1 MGPRIEAMRTAE
13 LPRVSRFAVSPF
25 AALVWT
31 LARRDLS
38 ARFKGTLLGWL
49 WSLIVPLATL
59 GLYSLVFGIIF
70 RAEVEPLG
78 NGHAAIYALWLFI
91 GLITFTFFSN
101 GLMRGAESLRALAG
115 VLNRVRLPV
124 LAPVLAGLISV
135 GVQGLVEVGLYLV
148 VLAILLN
155 VGASW
160 LLLPLWA
167 ALFFVFTAGIAT
179 VVAVLSVHLE
189 DILQFFAVF
198 LQFLFFA
205 TPIMYPLSM
214 IPADLGGD
222 LIDVRAVLGA
232 SPLAQF
238 VSMAR
243 TLLYDLDPGTLGQW
257 LALVIFAAAS
267 AVVGGATVKYLGA
280 DVAEK
285 LQ

>member
-1 MGPRIEAMRTAE
+1 MRTAE
-13 LPRVSRFAVSPF
+13 QLRVSRFAVSPF

-31 LARRDLS
+31 LAQRDLN

-49 WSLIVPLATL
+49 WSLIVPLAAL

-78 NGHAAIYALWLFI
+78 NGHEAVYALWLFI

-101 GLMRGAESLRALAG
+101 GLMRGAEALRMLAG
-115 VLNRVRLPV
+115 VLNRVRMPV

-135 GVQGLVEVGLYLV
+135 GVQSLVEVGLYLV
-148 VLAILLN
+148 VLASLLN
-155 VGASW
+155 VGWSW

-167 ALFFVFTAGIAT
+167 ALFFVFTAGMSA
-179 VVAVLSVHLE
+179 VVAVLSAHLE

-205 TPIMYPLSM
+205 TPIMYPLTM

-222 LIDVRAVLGA
+222 VVDVRALLAA

-238 VSMAR
+238 VTMAR
-243 TLLYDLDPGTLGQW
+243 TLLYDLQAGTLGQW
-257 LALVIFAAAS
+257 LALVAFAAAS
-267 AVVGGATVKYLGA
+267 MVIGGLTVKHLGA
-280 DVAEK
+280 DVAER

>member
-1 MGPRIEAMRTAE
+1 MRTAE
-13 LPRVSRFAVSPF
+13 RLRVSRFAVSPF
-25 AALVWT
+25 ATLVWT
-31 LARRDLS
+31 LAQRDLK

-78 NGHAAIYALWLFI
+78 NGHDAIYALWLFI

-101 GLMRGAESLRALAG
+101 GLMRGAESLRMLAG
-115 VLNRVRLPV
+115 VLNRVRMPV

-135 GVQGLVEVGLYLV
+135 SVQSLVEVGLYMV
-148 VLAILLN
+148 VLATLLN
-155 VGASW
+155 VGWSW

-167 ALFFVFTAGIAT
+167 ALFFVFTAGISA
-179 VVAVLSVHLE
+179 VVAVLSAHLE
-189 DILQFFAVF
+189 DILQFFAVL

-205 TPIMYPLSM
+205 TPIMYPLTM

-222 LIDVRAVLGA
+222 VADVRAILAA

-238 VSMAR
+238 VTVAR
-243 TLLYDLDPGTLGQW
+243 SILYDLEPGTLGQW
-257 LALVIFAAAS
+257 LALVVFAAAS
-267 AVVGGATVKYLGA
+267 ILVGGLTVKHLGA
-280 DVAEK
+280 DVAER